1 MALEMLRAKNAGTRR
16 WLVVITVY
24 ATAYFV
30 SLPMANV
37 AVGQEPTALLEA
49 DLIASWTGTVAGISP
64 PQTVTFNITS
74 VTPGSPAGALHFGGR
89 RACALGLEYAGP
101 VGDSYYFT
109 TKRPTGGYCNQLDF
123 GYLDLEFSPPPN
135 DLAFTLSTRD
145 DTVTDKGTAK
155 IQELLERPA
164 ADLIG
169 TWSGTVAGISPPQ
182 TVTFTITSVTPGSPA
197 GELSFAGR
205 RACKLELEYVAAVGD
220 SYYFTTKRPTGGYCN
235 QLDFGSLDLEFS
247 QSPKESAFTLSKRD
261 DTVTDKGTAKKQV
274 P

>member
-197 GELSFAGR
+197 ESAGIEGLKQTR
-205 RACKLELEYVAAVGD
+205 RGLLALGDIIVAVGD
-220 SYYFTTKRPTGGYCN
+220 QPIDSIQDLVIAFEDIGVGGIARLTLERDRRQRQVDV
-235 QLDFGSLDLEFS
+235 QL
-247 QSPKESAFTLSKRD
+247 
-261 DTVTDKGTAKKQV
+261 V
-274 P
+274 PIE